1 MRWVLVAAGLA
12 AGVSSAQA
20 QSLTFAPYSGSSAPD
35 IFQGI
40 PVNLATDYLQLTRC
54 PNGPGNGACTGAGF
68 VSLGQVYGAI
78 PSQPVVDPGANQALS
93 ASLVALAGRLDRF
106 TDRFRE
112 GIALAGSINVLP
124 PNPGD
129 RFAVS
134 LGGAGYDGTGA
145 GSIAVSARLR
155 EDIIAYGAVARG
167 PSQTLV
173 KGGVGMSFR

>member
-12 AGVSSAQA
+12 AGVSGAQA
-20 QSLTFAPYSGSSAPD
+20 QSLTFAPYSGPTNPE
-35 IFQGI
+35 ILQGV
-40 PVNLATDYLQLTRC
+40 PVNLATDFVQIARC
-54 PNGPGNGACTGAGF
+54 PNGVGYAACQGAGF
-68 VSLGQVYGAI
+68 LSLGQIYGAI
-78 PSQPVVDPGANQALS
+78 PSQPAVTPGDNQALS
-93 ASLVALAGRLDRF
+93 ASLVDLAGRLDRF